1 MLKTKSQLYQNQ
13 CGCGICVKCDRVHH
27 TLLTSKSDCQEDTRR
42 RQISSLSPG
51 SCWSRQVPR
60 SGHAVILT
68 AVTGDTHTH
77 TVRHCSS
84 DCGCYNNETLSL
96 SLSLSRSPV
105 LSSMNVQHI
114 GVCVFALYW
123 NVTRWVA
130 GFFPHNSKAVDT
142 GHLGRRLSTTQPGE
156 KPTHLVRQ
164 VIWDRQKGR
173 GTGGERWLSRAVI
186 YFWKKLWAW

>member
-13 CGCGICVKCDRVHH
+13 CGRGICVKCDRVHH

-96 SLSLSRSPV
+96 TLSLTCPEFHECSTCRCVCLCALLKCHWMSCGL
-105 LSSMNVQHI
+105 LSSQLQSGRHWPPGSSSLHHAAWWKTN
-114 GVCVFALYW
+114 APR
-123 NVTRWVA
+123 T
-130 GFFPHNSKAVDT
+130 P
-142 GHLGRRLSTTQPGE
+142 GHLRQTEREGDRGRE
-156 KPTHLVRQ
+156 MVK
-164 VIWDRQKGR
+164 
-173 GTGGERWLSRAVI
+173 
-186 YFWKKLWAW
+186 